1 MGEGDGYCHGE
12 TLRDGHDED
21 DEGDDDTVD
30 ELLDEDLPANIF
42 VSTRL
47 YAYDQDGDAKDDESA
62 EEAYELEAA
71 ADIVE
76 LLG

>member
-1 MGEGDGYCHGE
+1 MGEGDGDCHGE

-21 DEGDDDTVD
+21 DESDNDTVD
-30 ELLDEDLPANIF
+30 ELLDKDLSAYIF
-42 VSTRL
+42 ISTRL
-47 YAYDQDGDAKDDESA
+47 DAYDQDGDAKDDESA